1 MKFTRTEFGPRG
13 HKKFSRF
20 GSIARE
26 RWSNSYKTILIYIC
40 ISPHNIQARNMT
52 IGIVAYKSSKYKDLN
67 GEKTSVSL
75 ANEYKRF

>member
-1 MKFTRTEFGPRG
+1 
-13 HKKFSRF
+13 
-20 GSIARE
+20 
-26 RWSNSYKTILIYIC
+26 
-40 ISPHNIQARNMT
+40 MT